1 MTYIKTYNELIEEFK
16 LFSDAHFQLK
26 DFGNGPTSDIGV
38 SRKMDFPYLW
48 ITHRTPSSIT
58 VGNKIQIPDMVL
70 TFIVVDQINNQDN
83 YEDTNGV
90 DSDNQQEIL
99 SDTLQIVQDLINY
112 ISQNLGS
119 RGVSLLENTVNIEP
133 TYDDTDDR
141 VTGWVIDLTLRLK
154 HLNCITPMADVV
166 YPSGT
171 TPTYITPSPYLT
183 CDTLEN
189 CSIIQQLLNSTG
201 GSLGVD
207 SIYTQTIPK
216 TLTGDTL
223 STDTEFSLISG
234 LSGVTGD
241 LSSNYGV
248 GDLTISGNTLSVG
261 DRYYVRMDVESDGVF
276 LSPILKTK
284 LINNT
289 DTEVIS
295 LFQDNTVPFVTN
307 SKFVYESTLTVR
319 SIGTSG
325 NAEIFVSSN
334 IYGSSFSDFDT
345 QHFFLIDNVT
355 QNTTFDTTVDN
366 HLDFTFE
373 YNDFNLGSTITNNGI
388 SVQKISGGETLT
400 CDTLSGCSTIQTIE
414 NDIDNLYLTK
424 NSRLYTQTSD
434 STPITNTTTESSL
447 IGTGLGSL
455 SIPSNVFQVGDT
467 FRVVMGGRL
476 TNGNNE
482 DLTLRVK
489 SGSVILADSGLQS
502 LTTHSDD
509 TFKIEIDF
517 TIRNTGT
524 TGVGNIITLG
534 TFQTIKKNSSEIL
547 GFEFTDQ
554 NNTTFDTTVP
564 NTLDITLEWDN
575 ALVGNSIY
583 SQIFT
588 LQKTY

>member
-16 LFSDAHFQLK
+16 LFSDDHFQLK

-38 SRKMDFPYLW
+38 SRKMEFPYMW

-58 VGNKIQIPDMVL
+58 VGNRIQIPDIVL

-83 YEDTNGV
+83 YLDINGV

-99 SDTLQIVQDLINY
+99 SDTLEIVQDLINY

-119 RGVSLLENTVNIEP
+119 RGVSLLQNTVSLEP

-189 CSIIQQLLNSTG
+189 CSIIQQLLNSSGSTG
-201 GSLGVD
+201 VLKYVQTESLVIDPIDQGG
-207 SIYTQTIPK
+207 Y
-216 TLTGDTL
+216 
-223 STDTEFSLISG
+223 SLISG
-234 LSGVTGD
+234 QVFPSPNIDYSGDIGI
-241 LSSNYGV
+241 
-248 GDLTISGNTLSVG
+248 GDLTFPANTLKKGDVYHLHMGWFLTTDNLRITGPYFEIYLGGYALYLDFGNTIYNYGGLNTLDMYDLDMYFTIREEG
-261 DRYYVRMDVESDGVF
+261 AAGTAEIYVFGKVLGQPFNFV
-276 LSPILKTK
+276 
-284 LINNT
+284 
-289 DTEVIS
+289 
-295 LFQDNTVPFVTN
+295 DNTNFSTTTTQWIDIVLQFVDIDVLN
-307 SKFVYESTLTVR
+307 YPTLT
-319 SIGTSG
+319 
-325 NAEIFVSSN
+325 N
-334 IYGSSFSDFDT
+334 YG
-345 QHFFLIDNVT
+345 
-355 QNTTFDTTVDN
+355 
-366 HLDFTFE
+366 
-373 YNDFNLGSTITNNGI
+373 ITLNKLN
-388 SVQKISGGETLT
+388 GGEGLT
-400 CDTLSGCSTIQTIE
+400 CDTLSGCTTIQTIE
-414 NDIDNLYLTK
+414 SDIDNLYLTK

-434 STPITNTTTESSL
+434 STTITNTTTESSL

-455 SIPSNVFQVGDT
+455 SIPPNGFQIGDT

-476 TNGNNE
+476 TNSNNE
-482 DLTLRVK
+482 DLTIRVK
-489 SGSVILADSGLQS
+489 SGSVILANSNLQT

-517 TIRNTGT
+517 TIRNIGG
-524 TGVGNIITLG
+524 TGVANIMTLG
-534 TFQTIKKNSSEIL
+534 SFQTIKKNSSQIL
-547 GFEFTDQ
+547 GFEFTDE
-554 NNTTFDTTVP
+554 NNTTFDTTIP
-564 NTLDITLEWDN
+564 NSLDITLEWDN
-575 ALVGNSIY
+575 AIVGNSIY